1 MKTLFRWLGRLLL
14 GLVVIVAL
22 AVLGFYAADPAV
34 MRRMFTGPGMGI
46 VDQTQRNQPQEAVGG
61 YELDF
66 VSAPPDT
73 IDPTAIAKVEQYA
86 TATNSVALLIYHRG
100 ALRYEKYWPGY
111 DRDFRTDPFSAHKT
125 VMALLYGAALQD
137 GVIKSVDEPAANYL
151 PEWQKDARKDITI
164 KDLLQMSSGLEIV
177 QFGTWTSSK
186 LTLGSDITATALS
199 IPAERPHGSEFQ
211 YINAN
216 SQVLGTILQRASG
229 KRYAEYLSNRLWSRI
244 GAPTSY
250 VWLDRKQGM
259 PRTFCCIYTTARGWM
274 HVGLLLKNRGR
285 VGEDQVVPESWIAE
299 MTTPAATNP
308 NYGYQIWLG
317 SPPGKERRYN
327 DKTVKAYHSEPYVT
341 DDIFFIDGFGGQR
354 VYVVPSEDLIIVRT
368 GRAVADM
375 KVLENNWDDA
385 LLPNTVLRG
394 LLPTP
399 EPPSDRAAATTTSGS
414 TQP

>member
-1 MKTLFRWLGRLLL
+1 
-14 GLVVIVAL
+14 
-22 AVLGFYAADPAV
+22 
-34 MRRMFTGPGMGI
+34 
-46 VDQTQRNQPQEAVGG
+46 
-61 YELDF
+61 
-66 VSAPPDT
+66 
-73 IDPTAIAKVEQYA
+73 
-86 TATNSVALLIYHRG
+86 
-100 ALRYEKYWPGY
+100 
-111 DRDFRTDPFSAHKT
+111 
-125 VMALLYGAALQD
+125 
-137 GVIKSVDEPAANYL
+137 
-151 PEWQKDARKDITI
+151 
-164 KDLLQMSSGLEIV
+164 
-177 QFGTWTSSK
+177 
-186 LTLGSDITATALS
+186 
-199 IPAERPHGSEFQ
+199 
-211 YINAN
+211 
-216 SQVLGTILQRASG
+216 
-229 KRYAEYLSNRLWSRI
+229 
-244 GAPTSY
+244 
-250 VWLDRKQGM
+250 
-259 PRTFCCIYTTARGWM
+259 M

-375 KVLENNWDDA
+375 TVLENNWDDA
-385 LLPNTVLRG
+385 LLPNTILRG